1 MQLATL
7 RDDMVSGLEHPAKG
21 VLGSE
26 AVGVAMRDVP
36 RHDFIDVP
44 TPEAAY
50 QDRSYD
56 HRGTTV
62 LAPSTAA
69 RLLTA
74 LDPAHGDDVL
84 VVGAGVG
91 YTVAVCAEIA
101 GPERVTAV
109 DLSRPL
115 VYDARSNLS
124 RTGYGAVLVDRR
136 DGAAGVPEYAPYDR
150 ILLEAAA
157 VRPPQALL
165 DQLAPG
171 GRLVMPLGTGDQD
184 LVAVESTAA
193 PETER
198 RPEPTVAERFGPVRF
213 RPLLVEGE
221 EAGSVERNRTHR
233 ENREMAER
241 AAESSR
247 GWEQEWIDWDSYS

>member
-1 MQLATL
+1 MELATL

-21 VLGSE
+21 VLESE
-26 AVGVAMRDVP
+26 AVSVAMQTVP
-36 RHDFIDVP
+36 RHEFVEAP

-50 QDRSYD
+50 QDRAFT
-56 HRGTTV
+56 HRGTRV
-62 LAPSTAA
+62 LAPSTVA
-69 RLLTA
+69 RLLSA
-74 LDPAHGDDVL
+74 LDPNPDEDVL

-91 YTVAVCAEIA
+91 YTVAVLAEIVGA
-101 GPERVTAV
+101 ERITAI

-115 VYDARSNLS
+115 VYDARSNLR

-157 VRPPQALL
+157 VRPPRALVS
-165 DQLAPG
+165 QLASK
-171 GRLVMPLGTGDQD
+171 GRLVMPMGTNEQH
-184 LVAVESTAA
+184 LAAVEPGSVSG
-193 PETER
+193 
-198 RPEPTVAERFGPVRF
+198 RPEDAVSERFGPVRF

-241 AAESSR
+241 AAEKRR
-247 GWEQEWIDWDSYS
+247 GWEHDWIDWDSYS

>member
-26 AVGVAMRDVP
+26 AVGVAMREVP
-36 RHDFIDVP
+36 RHDFLDVP

-50 QDRSYD
+50 QDRAYE
-56 HRGTTV
+56 HRGTRV
-62 LAPSTAA
+62 LAPSTVA

-74 LDPAHGDDVL
+74 LDPTAGDDVL

-91 YTVAVCAEIA
+91 YTVAVCAEIV

-115 VYDARSNLS
+115 VYDARSNLG

-150 ILLEAAA
+150 ILLGAAA
-157 VRPPQALL
+157 VRPPQALVS
-165 DQLAPG
+165 QLAEG

-184 LVAVESTAA
+184 LVAIEPGSAA
-193 PETER
+193 TPPTH
-198 RPEPTVAERFGPVRF
+198 PEPAVAERFGPVRF

-221 EAGSVERNRTHR
+221 QAGSVERNRTHR

-241 AAESSR
+241 AAESRR
-247 GWEQEWIDWDSYS
+247 GWEQDWIDWDSYS